1 MNYKKSIAFI
11 LALAICLP
19 VVAGKTYLVS
29 HNNSVSANE
38 NDDETDSTI
47 SYKDVY
53 TYNDKLELSPFDE
66 GYYVEFS
73 GLDSI
78 RIIIPNCTSY
88 QGFNIND
95 DNGYLGYYGGNPDG
109 DGNIIIDVGVTGKTC
124 LYMFTDLEFD
134 VYEGERTGI
143 KTIETYSVETLNTKI
158 TIPKV
163 TDYTS
168 MQANYVYNGT
178 LENDNGGQ
186 WMEFA
191 LLSSAEFYTEGYY
204 CIDTTNIIKSSGAW
218 FNNGENS
225 SSSVTFDVSEIN
237 NDNTDIFIIGYNDIY
252 NYDNDNEAYVSVDS
266 NITLSSFELS
276 RIDNIATFS
285 NIDIFTKESSKKL
298 DLASVKSIAIK
309 EGSDTDIV
317 TIENNIITGSK
328 AGTTTLLVTY
338 VDDSTT
344 EITVN
349 VKTLAFSNATKSV
362 NRDENPT
369 IDLTSE
375 VLSGTPISWESSN
388 IDVAA
393 IDETTGILTPIAN
406 GTTTITIKDTFG
418 NQATMEVEITSKE
431 VVQVDKTSVELETTD
446 THQITITNG
455 ANPKGY
461 ASNDEDVA
469 TVDET
474 GLITAVGEG
483 TTTITVTSQDDV
495 PTIITVIVKNPT
507 PVEISSSKSSLIIGE
522 STVISV
528 DNGAVTEWTSSNEK
542 IATVDKDGNVTAI
555 AEGIVT
561 ITANDKVGNSDT
573 VDIEVKKFTINRDF
587 LNLALDDTYTLKS
600 DTSIIESF
608 ISADESVATVSDK
621 GVVTAVGVGSTTITV
636 EDTFGNK
643 IDVPVSVFNDT
654 DYTTGEVSTEE
665 DEDGN
670 TIFKINKG
678 NATEIKLEL
687 SSHKYVYAQ
696 GVVSYWDST
705 TETNVEIPWVAEFN
719 NGTTA
724 TVYIGNLPADVE
736 ELVFSVYYSA
746 YWDNSIGDMVN
757 ADVIIDAVSGN
768 AESTVTESILPKDIL
783 ELKKHILG
791 INLIDDTTKYDFN
804 GDKSINILDLLYAK
818 RLLLGIVE

>member
-11 LALAICLP
+11 LALTMCIP
-19 VVAGKTYLVS
+19 VVASNISLVS
-29 HNNSVSANE
+29 DNVGVYADSTE
-38 NDDETDSTI
+38 NDSSI
-47 SYKDVY
+47 SYENVY
-53 TYNDKLELSPFDE
+53 TYNTELETTLDD
-66 GYYVEFS
+66 VS
-73 GLDSI
+73 GKYNVDVSKADNV
-78 RIIIPNCTSY
+78 RIIISNCTEY
-88 QGFNIND
+88 IGFNINND
-95 DNGYLGYYGGNPDG
+95 TSYLGYFDGNPDG
-109 DGNIIIDVGVTGKTC
+109 DGNVIIDI
-124 LYMFTDLEFD
+124 D
-134 VYEGERTGI
+134 VNNSLSLILDTSVEGLKVYAGELTGI
-143 KTIETYSVETLNTKI
+143 KTIKTLSS
-158 TIPKV
+158 
-163 TDYTS
+163 TDTLDTTGYTS
-168 MQANYVYNGT
+168 MIANYTYNGT
-178 LENDNGGQ
+178 LENGLWYGLNLVDSEDEENI
-186 WMEFA
+186 
-191 LLSSAEFYTEGYY
+191 LAE
-204 CIDTTNIIKSSGAW
+204 SGVW
-218 FNNGENS
+218 FNSGENS
-225 SSSVTFDVSEIN
+225 TGYSTFDVTGIDKIIN
-237 NDNTDIFIIGYNDIY
+237 IVNNADTT
-252 NYDNDNEAYVSVDS
+252 YDENVKLTSV
-266 NITLSSFELS
+266 ELS
-276 RIDNIATFS
+276 KVDDIATFS
-285 NIDIFTKESSKKL
+285 NIDIFTKESIETL
-298 DLASVKSIAIK
+298 DLTSVKSIAIK
-309 EGSDTDIV
+309 DGADAEVV
-317 TIENNIITGSK
+317 TIDNNIITGSK
-328 AGTTTLLVTY
+328 VGETTLVVTY
-338 VDDSTT
+338 VDDSTA

-362 NRDENPT
+362 NKDENST

-375 VLSGTPISWESSN
+375 VLSGTPISWTSSDT
-388 IDVAA
+388 DVAT
-393 IDETTGILTPIAN
+393 IDETTGVLTPIAD
-406 GTTTITIKDTFG
+406 GTTTITIVDKFG
-418 NQATMEVEITSKE
+418 NEANMEVEITSKE

-461 ASNDEDVA
+461 ASSDENVA

-483 TTTITVTSQDDV
+483 TATITVKSQDDV
-495 PTIITVIVKNPT
+495 STDIIVTVTNPT

-528 DNGAVTEWTSSNEK
+528 DNGAVTEWKSSDEK

-555 AEGIVT
+555 AEGTVT
-561 ITANDKVGNSDT
+561 ITATDKVGNSDT

-587 LNLALDDTYTLKS
+587 LNLAVDDTYTLKS
-600 DTSIIESF
+600 DTSTIESF
-608 ISADESVATVSDK
+608 TSADESVATVSDK

-643 IDVPVSVFNDT
+643 IDVPVSVFDDT

-665 DEDGN
+665 DEDGD

-696 GVVSYWDST
+696 GAVSYWDST

-746 YWDNSIGDMVN
+746 YWDNSIGDIVN
-757 ADVIIDAVSGN
+757 ADVTIDAVSGN

-783 ELKKHILG
+783 VLKKHILG
-791 INLIDDTTKYDFN
+791 IKLIDDTTKYDFN

-818 RLLLGIVE
+818 RLLLGIFE

>member
-1 MNYKKSIAFI
+1 M
-11 LALAICLP
+11 
-19 VVAGKTYLVS
+19 
-29 HNNSVSANE
+29 
-38 NDDETDSTI
+38 
-47 SYKDVY
+47 
-53 TYNDKLELSPFDE
+53 
-66 GYYVEFS
+66 
-73 GLDSI
+73 
-78 RIIIPNCTSY
+78 
-88 QGFNIND
+88 
-95 DNGYLGYYGGNPDG
+95 
-109 DGNIIIDVGVTGKTC
+109 
-124 LYMFTDLEFD
+124 
-134 VYEGERTGI
+134 
-143 KTIETYSVETLNTKI
+143 
-158 TIPKV
+158 
-163 TDYTS
+163 
-168 MQANYVYNGT
+168 
-178 LENDNGGQ
+178 
-186 WMEFA
+186 
-191 LLSSAEFYTEGYY
+191 
-204 CIDTTNIIKSSGAW
+204 
-218 FNNGENS
+218 
-225 SSSVTFDVSEIN
+225 
-237 NDNTDIFIIGYNDIY
+237 
-252 NYDNDNEAYVSVDS
+252 
-266 NITLSSFELS
+266 
-276 RIDNIATFS
+276 
-285 NIDIFTKESSKKL
+285 
-298 DLASVKSIAIK
+298 
-309 EGSDTDIV
+309 
-317 TIENNIITGSK
+317 
-328 AGTTTLLVTY
+328 
-338 VDDSTT
+338 
-344 EITVN
+344 
-349 VKTLAFSNATKSV
+349 
-362 NRDENPT
+362 
-369 IDLTSE
+369 TSE

-388 IDVAA
+388 IDVAT
-393 IDETTGILTPIAN
+393 IDEITGILTPIAN

-455 ANPKGY
+455 ANPKSY

-495 PTIITVIVKNPT
+495 PTIITVTVKNPT

-542 IATVDKDGNVTAI
+542 IATVDKNGNVTAI

-643 IDVPVSVFNDT
+643 IDVPVSVFNDI

-705 TETNVEIPWVAEFN
+705 TETNIEIPWVAEFN
-719 NGTTA
+719 NSTTA
-724 TVYIGNLPADVE
+724 IVYIGNLPADVE